1 MRQVQEAED
10 EKEEQSTS
18 NLLLDFICYDD
29 RRPSLREWRPESQ
42 HFYPYFPLNT
52 LWDVLHASSAR
63 LIHRIVET

>member
-42 HFYPYFPLNT
+42 HFYPYFPPY
-52 LWDVLHASSAR
+52 
-63 LIHRIVET
+63 IHFGMSCMLPRRG